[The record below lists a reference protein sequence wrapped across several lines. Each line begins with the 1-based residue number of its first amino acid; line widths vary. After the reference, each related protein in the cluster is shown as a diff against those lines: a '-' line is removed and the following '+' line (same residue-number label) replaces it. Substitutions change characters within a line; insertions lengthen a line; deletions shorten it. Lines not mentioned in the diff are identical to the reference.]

1 MSFQL
6 LIGEADKSARPIN
19 SYSLLKNSLNN
30 LQISANIAKFVLMKR
45 LCSNT
50 NSYRKLKVYRKAEVI
65 YDLTYYFC
73 KKYLKC
79 GDRTIDQMVQAA
91 RSGKQNIVEGNAVA
105 ATSIETFLK
114 LLGVARGSLQ
124 ELLVDYKDYLRVRHL
139 RLWES
144 DSKEVEAMR
153 KLGAEYEDGEY
164 FLSLAQTRSDEVVA
178 NMVIVLIYQA
188 DTLLNGYINRHYN
201 KFLQEG
207 GFREQLTRERLSCR
221 NNK

>member
-1 MSFQL
+1 MQTNHN
-6 LIGEADKSARPIN
+6 LIT
-19 SYSLLKNSLNN
+19 
-30 LQISANIAKFVLMKR
+30 FVYMKT
-45 LCSNT
+45 LYSNT
-50 NSYRKLKVYRKAEVI
+50 GSYRKLKAYRKAEVV

-105 ATSIETFLK
+105 TTSAETMLK

-124 ELLVDYKDYLRVRHL
+124 ELLSDYEDYLRVRHL
-139 RLWES
+139 RLWAD

-153 KLGAEYEDGEY
+153 KLGKEHENSAY
-164 FLSLAQTRSDEVVA
+164 FLELAQTRSDEVVA

-188 DTLLNGYINRHYN
+188 DALLNGYINRKYGD
-201 KFLQEG
+201 FLKEG
-207 GFREQLTRERLSCR
+207 GFREKLTRERLSCR
-221 NNK
+221 SDRIG

>member
-1 MSFQL
+1 MPNTHNCA
-6 LIGEADKSARPIN
+6 I
-19 SYSLLKNSLNN
+19 
-30 LQISANIAKFVLMKR
+30 FVCMGALGT
-45 LCSNT
+45 NT
-50 NSYRKLKVYRKAEVI
+50 GSYRKLKAYRKAEVI

-91 RSGKQNIVEGNAVA
+91 RSGKQNIVEGNEVA
-105 ATSIETFLK
+105 MTSAETMLK

-124 ELLVDYKDYLRVRHL
+124 ELLNDYEDYLRVRNL

-153 KLGAEYEDGEY
+153 KLGKEHEDSTHLLE
-164 FLSLAQTRSDEVVA
+164 LAQTRSDEVVA

-188 DTLLNGYINRHYN
+188 NALLNGYINRKYAD
-201 KFLQEG
+201 FLKEG
-207 GFREQLTRERLSCR
+207 GFREKLTRERKQNR
-221 NNK
+221 G

>member
-1 MSFQL
+1 MNTL
-6 LIGEADKSARPIN
+6 H
-19 SYSLLKNSLNN
+19 
-30 LQISANIAKFVLMKR
+30 
-45 LCSNT
+45 SNT
-50 NSYRKLKVYRKAEVI
+50 GSYRNLKAYRKAEVI

-73 KKYLKC
+73 EKYLKR

-91 RSGKQNIVEGNAVA
+91 RSGKQNIVEGNAVS

-124 ELLVDYKDYLRVRHL
+124 ELLKDYEDYLRVRNL

-153 KLGAEYEDGEY
+153 KLGKEHEDSAF
-164 FLSLAQTRSDEVVA
+164 FLSLAQSRSDEVIA
-178 NMVIVLIYQA
+178 NMTIVLIYQA
-188 DTLLNGYINRHYN
+188 DALLNGYIQMHYN

-207 GFREQLTRERLSCR
+207 GFREKLTRERLSCR

>member
-1 MSFQL
+1 M
-6 LIGEADKSARPIN
+6 
-19 SYSLLKNSLNN
+19 
-30 LQISANIAKFVLMKR
+30 QISTNITIFVYMKTLR
-45 LCSNT
+45 SNT
-50 NSYRKLKVYRKAEVI
+50 NSYRKLKAYRKAEVI

-73 KKYLKC
+73 EKYLKR

-144 DSKEVEAMR
+144 DSKEVVAMR
-153 KLGAEYEDGEY
+153 KLGVEHGETEY

-201 KFLQEG
+201 EFLSEG
-207 GFREQLTRERLSCR
+207 GFREKLTRERKQNR
-221 NNK
+221 G